1 MSIPSFKLNDGNLI
15 PALGLGTWQ
24 SSPEEVYT
32 AVLEA
37 LKLGYRHIDTA
48 AAYGNEESIGKAIKD
63 SGIPREEIYLTTKLW
78 STFHKDPKKGL
89 EESLKKLGVDY
100 IDLYLIHWPVM
111 LNPNGNNSKFPTL
124 PNGKRDIILDWD
136 FTQTWEKVQD
146 LVGNG
151 VKSIG
156 VSNFDIVNLE
166 KLLNSKTTTIIPAVN
181 QVELHPNLPQHKLLE
196 YSKSK
201 GIQLE
206 AYSPLG
212 STNSP
217 LLKNEQLIKIG
228 EKYGVSSATILI
240 SWSIWRGVVVLPKSI
255 TPSRIESN
263 FKVVKLNDED
273 GKTIDDLYKTIG
285 VKRFINPDWSPLT
298 VFHSDD

>member
-1 MSIPSFKLNDGNLI
+1 MTIPDFKLNDGNSI

-24 SSPEEVYT
+24 STPDEVYN

-37 LKLGYRHIDTA
+37 LKIGYRHIDTA
-48 AAYGNEESIGKAIKD
+48 AAYENEESIGKAIKD
-63 SGIPREEIYLTTKLW
+63 SGIPREEIFITTKLW
-78 STFHKDPKKGL
+78 STFHKNPELGL
-89 EESLKKLGVDY
+89 KESLQKLGVEY
-100 IDLYLIHWPVM
+100 INLYLIHWPVM
-111 LNPNGNNSKFPTL
+111 LNPNGNNWKFPTL
-124 PNGKRDIILDWD
+124 ENGKRDIVNDWN
-136 FTQTWEKVQD
+136 FIKTWEKMQN
-146 LVGNG
+146 LVGKG
-151 VKSIG
+151 TKSIG
-156 VSNFDIVNLE
+156 VSNFDIVNLD
-166 KLLNSKTTTIIPAVN
+166 KLLNADTTSIIPAVN

-217 LLKNEQLIKIG
+217 LLKNEQLVKIG

-240 SWSIWRGVVVLPKSI
+240 SWSIWRGVVVLPKSV

-263 FKVVKLNDED
+263 FKIVKLDDED
-273 GKTIDDLYKTIG
+273 GKIIDDLYKTIG
-285 VKRFINPDWSPLT
+285 VKRIINPDWDPVT